1 MQWLW
6 RLRISLQKGGNQ
18 VKFDLVIAGVGG
30 QGNIL
35 ASQVVAKTAMDA
47 GYNVVNT
54 ETKGA
59 AQRGGS
65 VLSHVR
71 ISDGE
76 IFSPLVPHEQAEVL
90 LGFEPLEALRYIG
103 MLSKKGKFIINT
115 APVPT
120 ILSNLKVDE
129 YPSQE
134 SLIAAIKEKGVE
146 GYFINATQA
155 AKDLGNVL
163 LTNVIIL
170 GAFTVISDVL
180 PADALI
186 QKLLS
191 MVNEKFHADDLKAF
205 ELGRKLILDQM
216 QGKQ

>member
-1 MQWLW
+1 M
-6 RLRISLQKGGNQ
+6 
-18 VKFDLVIAGVGG
+18 KFDLVIAGVGG

-35 ASQVVAKTAMDA
+35 ASQAVAKSAMDA

-71 ISDGE
+71 IADGE
-76 IFSPLVPHEQAEVL
+76 IFSPLVPQEQAEVL
-90 LGFEPLEALRYIG
+90 LGFEPLEAMRYIN
-103 MLSKKGKFIINT
+103 MLSKRGKFIINT

-129 YPSQE
+129 YPSRDQMI
-134 SLIAAIKEKGVE
+134 SAIKAKGVE

-155 AKDLGNVL
+155 AKELGNVL
-163 LTNVIIL
+163 LTNVVML

-180 PADALI
+180 PAEAVLG
-186 QKLLS
+186 KLLS
-191 MVNEKFHADDLKAF
+191 MVDEKFHDDDARAF
-205 ELGRKLILDQM
+205 ECGRHLVLDQM
-216 QGKQ
+216 KKV

>member
-1 MQWLW
+1 M
-6 RLRISLQKGGNQ
+6 RCLRVGMQKGGDEM
-18 VKFDLVIAGVGG
+18 KFDLVIAGVGG

-35 ASQVVAKTAMDA
+35 ASQAVARSAMDA

-71 ISDGE
+71 IADGE
-76 IFSPLVPHEQAEVL
+76 IFSPLVPQEQAEVL

-103 MLSKKGKFIINT
+103 MLSKNGKFIINT

-129 YPSQE
+129 YPSRDQMI
-134 SLIAAIKEKGVE
+134 SAIK
-146 GYFINATQA
+146 
-155 AKDLGNVL
+155 AKAWQD
-163 LTNVIIL
+163 I
-170 GAFTVISDVL
+170 
-180 PADALI
+180 
-186 QKLLS
+186 LS
-191 MVNEKFHADDLKAF
+191 ML
-205 ELGRKLILDQM
+205 RKPP
-216 QGKQ
+216 KKWATYC

>member
-1 MQWLW
+1 M
-6 RLRISLQKGGNQ
+6 
-18 VKFDLVIAGVGG
+18 KFDIVIAGVGG

-35 ASQVVAKTAMDA
+35 ASQAIAKCAMDA

-71 ISDGE
+71 IADGE
-76 IFSPLVPHEQAEVL
+76 IYSPLVPQGQADIL
-90 LGFEPLEALRYIG
+90 LGFEPLEALRYIN
-103 MLSKKGKFIINT
+103 MLNKQGKYIINT

-120 ILSNLKVDE
+120 ILANLKVDE

-134 SLIAAIKEKGVE
+134 QMLTAIEEKGLS
-146 GYFINATQA
+146 GYFLNATQS

-163 LTNVIIL
+163 LTNVVML

-180 PADALI
+180 PADAVLN
-186 QKLLS
+186 KLLS
-191 MVNEKFHADDLKAF
+191 MVKEKYHQANVQAFHT
-205 ELGRKLILDQM
+205 GRKLI
-216 QGKQ
+216 KV